1 MAQPMHFLRQEG
13 YKEQA
18 MEIRTGLQHK
28 TRRFQIIPGG
38 KEGPAIAEYLSQADT
53 NIVCHYAVAVQCTSI
68 DGLELVEFE
77 FLPDA
82 A

>member
-1 MAQPMHFLRQEG
+1 
-13 YKEQA
+13 
-18 MEIRTGLQHK
+18 METRTGMQFN
-28 TRRFQIIPGG
+28 TRRFQVLPGG
-38 KEGPAIAEYLSQADT
+38 REGAATADILPHADT
-53 NIVCHYAVAVQCTSI
+53 DIVCHYGVAVQCTSI

>member
-1 MAQPMHFLRQEG
+1 MENQTGRQLN
-13 YKEQA
+13 A
-18 MEIRTGLQHK
+18 
-28 TRRFQIIPGG
+28 RRFQALPGG
-38 KEGPAIAEYLSQADT
+38 REKAVKADILSSTDT
-53 NIVCHYAVAVQCTSI
+53 DIVCHYGVAVQCTSV

>member
-13 YKEQA
+13 YQEKA
-18 MEIRTGLQHK
+18 MEIRTGMQHE
-28 TRRFQIIPGG
+28 TPRFQVIPGG
-38 KEGPAIAEYLSQADT
+38 RERAAVAESLSHADT

>member
-1 MAQPMHFLRQEG
+1 
-13 YKEQA
+13 
-18 MEIRTGLQHK
+18 MEIRTGVQHK

-38 KEGPAIAEYLSQADT
+38 RESTTIAECLSEADT
-53 NIVCHYAVAVQCTSI
+53 NIICHDAVVAQCTSI